1 MLNTFSSTLYNSA
14 LNDSLLPAVVFLK
27 INLTSR
33 FYLVLFVFGEI
44 GEKLFHEIV
53 RHKTEVTGMFKSN
66 EKRE

>member
-33 FYLVLFVFGEI
+33 FYLVLFVFREI

-53 RHKTEVTGMFKSN
+53 R
-66 EKRE
+66 

>member
-1 MLNTFSSTLYNSA
+1 MLSTFSSTLYNSA
-14 LNDSLLPAVVFLK
+14 LNGSLLPAVVFLK

-53 RHKTEVTGMFKSN
+53 R
-66 EKRE
+66 

>member
-14 LNDSLLPAVVFLK
+14 LNDSLLGPAVVFLK

-53 RHKTEVTGMFKSN
+53 R
-66 EKRE
+66 